1 MKMVL
6 IETLEDNVGD
16 NNAISAW
23 YPSNI
28 KNEH

>member
-1 MKMVL
+1 MVL
-6 IETLEDNVGD
+6 IETLEGNVGD

-23 YPSNI
+23 YSSDI